1 MHTIGLR
8 VRLFI
13 LIISAVAVLPAT
25 SRAEPQ
31 PTPESKPRPKVRR
44 QWIALSLDWLR
55 TQPLHFENHPV
66 EDLVGRE
73 VGESQRQTFDYES
86 RDGLTRVDVI
96 EFRRPGSGLGL
107 TVYPFGM
114 ATGATL
120 GVRLS
125 AEDIP
130 RIELRIDGPAFVS
143 SYLLEDARSLDLSIG
158 VYVADRAPGWGLGSH
173 AFVAGGFGRI
183 KSDVLGRGPRYFA
196 EGGGGLN
203 TGPVGVELAIKI
215 AWNRL
220 DAPVSHSFFTLP
232 IVLRGLVSF

>member
-1 MHTIGLR
+1 M
-8 VRLFI
+8 
-13 LIISAVAVLPAT
+13 AA
-25 SRAEPQ
+25 RAEQQPTPAPKPQ
-31 PTPESKPRPKVRR
+31 PTVRR
-44 QWIALSLDWLR
+44 QWVTLSYDWLR

-107 TVYPFGM
+107 TVYPLGM

-120 GVRLS
+120 GVRVS

-130 RIELRIDGPAFVS
+130 RIELRIEGPALVS
-143 SYLLEDARSLDLSIG
+143 SYLLEDARSLDLSMG

-183 KSDVLGRGPRYFA
+183 KSDGLGRGPRYFA

-203 TGPVGVELAIKI
+203 AGPIGVQLAVKI

-220 DAPVSHSFFTLP
+220 DAPVSHSFLTLP
-232 IVLRGLVSF
+232 IVLRGMVSF